1 MKRSLLVASFLG
13 ALCTVLAFQPGAA
26 NAKAKGA
33 PPATPTPSA
42 APSALPTPTPEP
54 PDIAIPRLQEK
65 LKSSPNDRPAM
76 TELAMQ
82 YLGIGRPDLAIQ
94 LTQKLL
100 QMGEK
105 TAQVYFFDGS
115 AQEGLG
121 RVNEAIADLENAS
134 NLDPTNVGVLGS
146 LTQLYL
152 RVNRPSDAERIA
164 NRSVTFNKTDAR
176 SYINLGLVYATEQKW
191 DDSRKQFEQA
201 YSLDNKDVTPLI
213 QEAQTFVSQKNYA
226 SALSTIDRALAA
238 DPKNVRAM
246 MFKADTLSASN
257 DVAKSASAYDD
268 AVAAAGTDEDK
279 ISILVRKAVMYGQH
293 NQRADA
299 ENVFNQAIKDYPK
312 SSGVHVAFGEYYLTA
327 HQNDKAEQQ
336 FRAALG
342 VNKDDGQA
350 LMDLAQIKMSQR
362 RFGDA
367 VPYLKHLADVA
378 PSAQVYGVLGQ
389 AYVALHRYNDSR
401 EACARSFSIQR
412 SPDTLGCIAASDYS
426 LKNYKEASQLFD
438 ILNRSIKQFME
449 TNPQL
454 LYMSAVSYEH
464 TKQNGK
470 AVDAYKR
477 VLKYIPKKDP
487 QYKKIQQSI
496 ASLSRPAPASKKK
509 S

>member
-1 MKRSLLVASFLG
+1 LKRSLLVASFLG
-13 ALCTVLAFQPGAA
+13 ALCTALAFHPGAA
-26 NAKAKGA
+26 NAKGA

-65 LKSSPNDRPAM
+65 LKSNPNDRPAM

-105 TAQVYFFDGS
+105 TAQIYFFDGS

-121 RVNEAIADLENAS
+121 RVNEAISDLENAS

-152 RVNRPSDAERIA
+152 RVNRPADAERIA
-164 NRSVTFNKTDAR
+164 NRSVTFNKTDPRAF
-176 SYINLGLVYATEQKW
+176 INLGLVYATEQKW
-191 DDSRKQFEQA
+191 DDSRKQFETA
-201 YSLDNKDVTPLI
+201 YSLDPKDVTPLI
-213 QEAQTFVSQKNYA
+213 QEAQTFLSQKNYA
-226 SALSTIDRALAA
+226 NAISTINRALAA

-246 MFKADTLSASN
+246 MFKADALAQSN
-257 DVAKSASAYDD
+257 DIPKAASAYDD
-268 AVAAAGTDEDK
+268 AVAAAAGDDDK
-279 ISILVRKAVMYGQH
+279 IQITVRKAIMYAQH
-293 NQRADA
+293 NQRGDA

-312 SSGVHVAFGEYYLTA
+312 ASSVHVAFGEYYLTIRR
-327 HQNDKAEQQ
+327 NDKAEEQ
-336 FRAALG
+336 FRAALA

-350 LMDLAQIKMSQR
+350 LMDLAQVKMGQKRYS
-362 RFGDA
+362 DA
-367 VPYLKHLADVA
+367 IPYLKHLADIA

-389 AYVALHRYNDSR
+389 AYVAMHRYSDSR

-438 ILNRSIKQFME
+438 ILNKSIKQFME
-449 TNPQL
+449 SNPQL
-454 LYMSAVSYEH
+454 LYMSAVSYQH
-464 TKQNGK
+464 TNQNGK

-477 VLKYIPKKDP
+477 VLKYIPKNDP

-496 ASLSRPAPASKKK
+496 ASLTKAAPSSKKK